1 MLTIARLFG
10 QSPFAPLQSHIN
22 KVASCME
29 KLTTMIGTLGTA
41 DKKMIETLS
50 AELSEYEHEADLA
63 KNDIRNHLPKS
74 IFLPIDRGQ
83 FLEILAVQDSI
94 ADRAEEVGILF
105 TLHPLEHYQQFER
118 SFTAFYALA
127 LETFNSS
134 LKIMREVEELI
145 ESSFGGVEAEKV
157 KAMVEE
163 TAYKEHKATLAKHA
177 LLKQIFSSGTTLSPP
192 AFYIWMKV
200 IEAISNISGS
210 SERLANRIRMILE
223 LK

>member
-10 QSPFAPLQSHIN
+10 QSPFAPLQTHIN
-22 KVASCME
+22 KVASCIE
-29 KLTTMIGTLGTA
+29 KLTGLIAALGTA
-41 DKKMIETLS
+41 DMAAIEKLS
-50 AELSEYEHEADLA
+50 AELSELEHEADLT

-74 IFLPIDRGQ
+74 IFLPIDRSQ

-94 ADRAEEVGILF
+94 ADRAEEVGILL
-105 TLHPLEHYQQFER
+105 TLHPLEHYKKFATGFNEL
-118 SFTAFYALA
+118 YALT

-134 LKIMREVEELI
+134 LKIMREIEELL
-145 ESSFGGVEAEKV
+145 ESSFGGIEAEKV

-163 TAYKEHKATLAKHA
+163 TAFKEHKATRSKHDLQKRLYA
-177 LLKQIFSSGTTLSPP
+177 SGTEFSPP
-192 AFYIWMKV
+192 AFYLWMKV
-200 IEAISNISGS
+200 LEAVSNISGS